1 MIEESI
7 LKLLQFF
14 NTSEKKEEKEEE
26 GIIFGDKNE
35 SVVGAAPQ
43 NLSEWKK
50 VLTTKILHKN
60 VLTVKA

>member
-14 NTSEKKEEKEEE
+14 NTSEEK
-26 GIIFGDKNE
+26 GGRRNNIGDKNE

-43 NLSEWKK
+43 NLSEGKK
-50 VLTTKILHKN
+50 VLTTKILLKN
-60 VLTVKA
+60 VLTNKA

>member
-14 NTSEKKEEKEEE
+14 NTSEEKEEE
-26 GIIFGDKNE
+26 GIILGDKNE

-43 NLSEWKK
+43 NLSERKK

>member
-14 NTSEKKEEKEEE
+14 NTSEEK
-26 GIIFGDKNE
+26 GGKRGRRNNIGDKNE

-43 NLSEWKK
+43 NLSEGKK
-50 VLTTKILHKN
+50 S
-60 VLTVKA
+60 